1 MPRLIIQGATVL
13 TMNPASEV
21 LDRADILI
29 EDGQIIAIGPD
40 AALPWRAPGAPPH
53 DLIDASG
60 LVALPGFVQTHI
72 HLCQTLFRHLA
83 DDLALIDWL
92 KLRIW
97 PLEAAHSF
105 DSLTA
110 SANLGVAELLRSG
123 TTTLLDMGTVHHTD
137 AIGIALERAGIR
149 AIFGKVMMDHGPDVP
164 PGLLEST
171 RDALAESEALCKRWH
186 NHPSGLLQ
194 YAFCPRFAH
203 SCSTALLEGTAHLC
217 AQHGATLHTHSSET
231 QFEVNETLRLYGSR
245 NIPYLH
251 RCGLT
256 GPRSVFAHGV
266 WLDDAEISLLAR
278 TSTAIA
284 HCPSSNLKLASGIA
298 PIPKLLAAGVK
309 VGLGADGA
317 PCNNTLDAFT
327 EMRLAALIQKPLLG
341 PTAMPADLVLRL
353 ATIDGARA
361 LGLDHLIGS
370 LEPGKRADITLLSLH
385 HPHNGTHG
393 ALASRIVYG
402 SYPHNVH
409 SVLVDGKPLLRSYT
423 LTTLDEPQTLAYA
436 SEQTSAL
443 LQRANL

>member
-1 MPRLIIQGATVL
+1 MSRIAITNATVM
-13 TMNPASEV
+13 TMDAASQILEG
-21 LDRADILI
+21 ADILI
-29 EDGQIIAIGPD
+29 EDGVIIAIGAG
-40 AALPWRAPGAPPH
+40 AALPWRAPGAPPCDH
-53 DLIDASG
+53 IDASG
-60 LVALPGFVQTHI
+60 LIALPGFVQTHI

-92 KLRIW
+92 KHRIW

-105 DSLTA
+105 QSLRA
-110 SANLGVAELLRSG
+110 SADLGVAELLRSG

-137 AIGIALERAGIR
+137 AIGDALAASGIR

-164 PGLLEST
+164 SGLLERTADS
-171 RDALAESEALCKRWH
+171 LAESEALCQRWH
-186 NHPSGLLQ
+186 NHPSGLLR

-203 SCSTALLEGTAHLC
+203 SCTTHLLEATSALC
-217 AQHGATLHTHSSET
+217 TQYNATLHTHSSET
-231 QFEVNETLRLYGSR
+231 QFEVNETLRLHGCR
-245 NIPYLH
+245 NVPYLH

-266 WLDDAEISLLAR
+266 WLDDQEISLLSQ

-298 PIPKLLAAGVK
+298 PIPALLAAGVK

-361 LGLDHLIGS
+361 LGLDHIIGS
-370 LEPGKRADITLLSLH
+370 LETQKRADITLLSLH

-393 ALASRIVYG
+393 PLSSRIVYG

-409 SVLVDGKPLLRSYT
+409 SVLVDGRPLLRNYV
-423 LTTLDEPQTLAYA
+423 LTTLDEPQVLARA
-436 SEQTSAL
+436 SEETQSL
-443 LQRANL
+443 LQRAVL